1 MRVKDKYD
9 LAISC
14 TTMTWNLSG
23 KMVESCSCN
32 MLCPCWFGVK
42 ELMIMDKGY
51 CAGPILFRIQNGNID
66 GTDLKG
72 RDIVMAFDF
81 PGPTIFDGNATSRLY
96 IDEAAN
102 EDQLKI
108 LEAIFQGKRGG
119 PMEMISSF
127 SSKWLPT
134 KSTKIDINDDGNNL
148 TASVGSFGKIK
159 SDQLKNESGRTMTL
173 QGAGFASAFGMDDET
188 FALAPSA
195 SQWSDPDLPHQFST
209 RSGAVARFSW
219 RGS

>member
-1 MRVKDKYD
+1 
-9 LAISC
+9 
-14 TTMTWNLSG
+14 MTWNLSG

-51 CAGPILFRIQNGNID
+51 CAGPILFRIQSGDVD

-72 RDIVMAFDF
+72 RDVVMAFDF

-134 KSTKIDINDDGNNL
+134 RSTNMDINDDGNNL

-159 SDQLKNESGRTMTL
+159 SEQLKNESGRTMTL
-173 QGAGFASAFGMDDET
+173 HGAGFASAFQMEGET
-188 FALAPSA
+188 FALAPSD
-195 SQWSDPDLPHQFST
+195 SHWSDPDLPHQFST
-209 RSGAVARFSW
+209 RSGAVAKFSW